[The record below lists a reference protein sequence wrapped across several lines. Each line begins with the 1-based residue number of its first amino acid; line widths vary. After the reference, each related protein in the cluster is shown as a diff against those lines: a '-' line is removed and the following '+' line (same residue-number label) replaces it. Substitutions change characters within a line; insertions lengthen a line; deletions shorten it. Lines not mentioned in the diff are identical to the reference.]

1 MQISENAINF
11 LERNMTA
18 GRAVPGQ
25 SLTNSPET
33 PYRWEQPPEFS
44 EPHKAMLQIFETITE
59 KESLANILLS
69 LSKKVSVVDL
79 SSIILYS
86 GFIEGKW
93 NPDLMT
99 LLMEPTMYMIMYLG
113 DKANLNYLMDSRQE
127 NNVDELSGEEQLKR
141 ITSSLD
147 ELKQVAADRGS
158 PMSVTPEIKKEL
170 EAVELPTSLL
180 DKVQTEPVN
189 DSIVSREVY
198 NGSRRLHKFIR
209 KIKPIMGRNCGYI
222 IS

>member
-1 MQISENAINF
+1 MQISENATNF

-18 GRAVPGQ
+18 GRAIPGQ

-33 PYRWEQPPEFS
+33 PHRWEQPPEFS

-59 KESLANILLS
+59 KESLSNILLS

-113 DKANLNYLMDSRQE
+113 DKANLDYSMDSRRE
-127 NNVDELSGEEQLKR
+127 NNVDESSGEEQLKR

-147 ELKQVAADRGS
+147 ELKQVAADRVS
-158 PMSVTPEIKKEL
+158 PMSVTPEIKEEL

-180 DKVQTEPVN
+180 DRVETEPAN
-189 DSIVSREVY
+189 DSLLSREV
-198 NGSRRLHKFIR
+198 
-209 KIKPIMGRNCGYI
+209 
-222 IS
+222 

>member
-1 MQISENAINF
+1 MQISENATKF
-11 LERNMTA
+11 LERNMSA
-18 GRAVPGQ
+18 GRAIPGQ

-33 PYRWEQPPEFS
+33 PHRWEQPPEFT

-69 LSKKVSVVDL
+69 LAKGVSVIDL
-79 SSIILYS
+79 SSIILYT

-93 NPDLMT
+93 SPDLMA

-113 DKANLNYLMDSRQE
+113 DKAKLDYSMDSKQE

-147 ELKQVAADRGS
+147 ELKQVAADRVS
-158 PMSVTPEIKKEL
+158 PMSVTPEIKEEL
-170 EAVELPTSLL
+170 EEIEISTSLL
-180 DKVQTEPVN
+180 DKVQTEPAN
-189 DSIVSREVY
+189 DSLLSREA
-198 NGSRRLHKFIR
+198 
-209 KIKPIMGRNCGYI
+209 
-222 IS
+222 

>member
-1 MQISENAINF
+1 MQISENATNF

-18 GRAVPGQ
+18 GRAIPGQ

-33 PYRWEQPPEFS
+33 PHRWEQPPEFS

-59 KESLANILLS
+59 KESLSNILLS

-113 DKANLNYLMDSRQE
+113 DKANLDYSMDSRRE
-127 NNVDELSGEEQLKR
+127 NNVDEASGEEQLKR

-147 ELKQVAADRGS
+147 ELKQVAADRVS
-158 PMSVTPEIKKEL
+158 PMSVTPEIKEEL

-180 DKVQTEPVN
+180 DRVETEPAN
-189 DSIVSREVY
+189 DSLLSREA
-198 NGSRRLHKFIR
+198 
-209 KIKPIMGRNCGYI
+209 
-222 IS
+222 

>member
-1 MQISENAINF
+1 MQISENATNF

-18 GRAVPGQ
+18 GRAIPGQ

-33 PYRWEQPPEFS
+33 PHRWEQPPEFS

-59 KESLANILLS
+59 KESLSNILLS
-69 LSKKVSVVDL
+69 LAKKVSVIDL

-113 DKANLNYLMDSRQE
+113 DKANLDYSMDSRRE
-127 NNVDELSGEEQLKR
+127 NNVDEASGEEQLKR

-147 ELKQVAADRGS
+147 ELKQVAADRVS
-158 PMSVTPEIKKEL
+158 PMSVTPEIKEEL

-180 DKVQTEPVN
+180 DRVETEPAN
-189 DSIVSREVY
+189 DSLLSREA
-198 NGSRRLHKFIR
+198 
-209 KIKPIMGRNCGYI
+209 
-222 IS
+222 

>member
-1 MQISENAINF
+1 MQISENATNF

-18 GRAVPGQ
+18 GRAIPGQ

-33 PYRWEQPPEFS
+33 PHRWEQPPEFS

-59 KESLANILLS
+59 KESLSNILLS

-113 DKANLNYLMDSRQE
+113 DKANLDYSMDSRRE
-127 NNVDELSGEEQLKR
+127 NNVDELSGEDQLKR

-147 ELKQVAADRGS
+147 ELKQVAADRVS
-158 PMSVTPEIKKEL
+158 PMSVTPEIKEEL

-180 DKVQTEPVN
+180 DRVETEPTN
-189 DSIVSREVY
+189 DSLLSREV
-198 NGSRRLHKFIR
+198 
-209 KIKPIMGRNCGYI
+209 
-222 IS
+222 

>member
-1 MQISENAINF
+1 MQISENATNF

-18 GRAVPGQ
+18 GRAIPGQ

-33 PYRWEQPPEFS
+33 PHRWEQPPEFS

-59 KESLANILLS
+59 KESLSNILLS

-113 DKANLNYLMDSRQE
+113 DKANLDYSIDSRRE
-127 NNVDELSGEEQLKR
+127 NNVDEASGEEQLKR

-147 ELKQVAADRGS
+147 ELKQVAADRVS
-158 PMSVTPEIKKEL
+158 PMSVTPEIKEEL

-180 DKVQTEPVN
+180 DRVETEPTN
-189 DSIVSREVY
+189 DSLLSREA
-198 NGSRRLHKFIR
+198 
-209 KIKPIMGRNCGYI
+209 
-222 IS
+222 

>member
-1 MQISENAINF
+1 MQISENATNF

-18 GRAVPGQ
+18 GRAIPGQ

-33 PYRWEQPPEFS
+33 PHRWEQPPEFS

-59 KESLANILLS
+59 KESLSNILLS

-113 DKANLNYLMDSRQE
+113 DKANLDYSMDSRRE
-127 NNVDELSGEEQLKR
+127 NNVDEASGEEQLKR

-147 ELKQVAADRGS
+147 ELKQVAADRVS
-158 PMSVTPEIKKEL
+158 PMSVTPEIKEEL

-180 DKVQTEPVN
+180 DRVETEPAN
-189 DSIVSREVY
+189 DSLLSREV
-198 NGSRRLHKFIR
+198 
-209 KIKPIMGRNCGYI
+209 
-222 IS
+222 

>member
-1 MQISENAINF
+1 MQISENATKF
-11 LERNMTA
+11 LERNMSA
-18 GRAVPGQ
+18 GRAIPGQ

-33 PYRWEQPPEFS
+33 PHRWEQPPEFS

-69 LSKKVSVVDL
+69 LVKGVSVIDL
-79 SSIILYS
+79 SSIILYT

-93 NPDLMT
+93 NPDLMA

-113 DKANLNYLMDSRQE
+113 DKAKLDYLMDSKQE
-127 NNVDELSGEEQLKR
+127 NNVDELSGEDQLKR

-147 ELKQVAADRGS
+147 ELKQAAADRAS
-158 PMSVTPEIKKEL
+158 PMSVTPEIKEEL
-170 EAVELPTSLL
+170 EEIEIPTSLL

-189 DSIVSREVY
+189 DSLLSREA
-198 NGSRRLHKFIR
+198 
-209 KIKPIMGRNCGYI
+209 
-222 IS
+222 

>member
-1 MQISENAINF
+1 MQISENATNF

-18 GRAVPGQ
+18 GRAIPGQ

-33 PYRWEQPPEFS
+33 PHRWEQPPEFS

-59 KESLANILLS
+59 KESLSNILLS

-113 DKANLNYLMDSRQE
+113 DKANLDYSMDSRRE
-127 NNVDELSGEEQLKR
+127 NNVDEASGEEQLKR

-147 ELKQVAADRGS
+147 ELKQVAADRVS

-180 DKVQTEPVN
+180 DRVETEPAN
-189 DSIVSREVY
+189 DSLLSREA
-198 NGSRRLHKFIR
+198 
-209 KIKPIMGRNCGYI
+209 
-222 IS
+222 

>member
-1 MQISENAINF
+1 MQISENATNF

-18 GRAVPGQ
+18 GRAIPGQ

-33 PYRWEQPPEFS
+33 PHRWEQPPEFS

-59 KESLANILLS
+59 KESLSNILLS
-69 LSKKVSVVDL
+69 LSKKVSVIDL

-113 DKANLNYLMDSRQE
+113 DKANLDYSMDSRRE
-127 NNVDELSGEEQLKR
+127 NNVDEASGEEQLKR

-147 ELKQVAADRGS
+147 ELKQVAADRVS
-158 PMSVTPEIKKEL
+158 PMSVTPEIKEEL

-180 DKVQTEPVN
+180 DRVETEPTN
-189 DSIVSREVY
+189 DSLLSREA
-198 NGSRRLHKFIR
+198 
-209 KIKPIMGRNCGYI
+209 
-222 IS
+222 

>member
-1 MQISENAINF
+1 MQISENATNF

-18 GRAVPGQ
+18 GRAIPGQ

-33 PYRWEQPPEFS
+33 PHRWEQPPEFS

-59 KESLANILLS
+59 KESLSNILLS

-113 DKANLNYLMDSRQE
+113 DKANLDYSMDSRRE
-127 NNVDELSGEEQLKR
+127 NNVDEASGEEQLKR

-147 ELKQVAADRGS
+147 ELKQVAADRVS
-158 PMSVTPEIKKEL
+158 PMSVTPEIKEEL

-180 DKVQTEPVN
+180 DRVETEPTN
-189 DSIVSREVY
+189 DSLLSREV
-198 NGSRRLHKFIR
+198 
-209 KIKPIMGRNCGYI
+209 
-222 IS
+222 

>member
-1 MQISENAINF
+1 MQISENATNF

-18 GRAVPGQ
+18 GRAIPGQ

-33 PYRWEQPPEFS
+33 PHRWEQPPEFS

-59 KESLANILLS
+59 KESLSNILLS
-69 LSKKVSVVDL
+69 LAKKVSVIDL

-113 DKANLNYLMDSRQE
+113 DKANLDYSIDSRRE
-127 NNVDELSGEEQLKR
+127 NNVDEASGEEQLKR

-147 ELKQVAADRGS
+147 ELKQVAADRVS
-158 PMSVTPEIKKEL
+158 PMSVTPEIKEEL

-180 DKVQTEPVN
+180 DRVETEPTN
-189 DSIVSREVY
+189 DSLLSREA
-198 NGSRRLHKFIR
+198 
-209 KIKPIMGRNCGYI
+209 
-222 IS
+222 

>member
-1 MQISENAINF
+1 MQISKNAINF

-79 SSIILYS
+79 SYIILYS

-147 ELKQVAADRGS
+147 ELKQVAADRVS

-189 DSIVSREVY
+189 DSLLSREV
-198 NGSRRLHKFIR
+198 
-209 KIKPIMGRNCGYI
+209 
-222 IS
+222 

>member
-1 MQISENAINF
+1 
-11 LERNMTA
+11 MTA

-147 ELKQVAADRGS
+147 ELKQVAADRVS

-189 DSIVSREVY
+189 DSLLSREV
-198 NGSRRLHKFIR
+198 
-209 KIKPIMGRNCGYI
+209 
-222 IS
+222 

>member
-1 MQISENAINF
+1 MQISENATNF

-18 GRAVPGQ
+18 GRAIPGQ

-33 PYRWEQPPEFS
+33 PHRWEQPPEFS

-59 KESLANILLS
+59 KESLSNILLS
-69 LSKKVSVVDL
+69 LAKKVSVIDL

-113 DKANLNYLMDSRQE
+113 DKANLDYSIDSRRE
-127 NNVDELSGEEQLKR
+127 NNVDEASGEEQLKR

-147 ELKQVAADRGS
+147 ELKQVAADRVS
-158 PMSVTPEIKKEL
+158 PMSVTPEIKEEL

-180 DKVQTEPVN
+180 DRVETEPAN
-189 DSIVSREVY
+189 DSLLSREA
-198 NGSRRLHKFIR
+198 
-209 KIKPIMGRNCGYI
+209 
-222 IS
+222 

>member
-1 MQISENAINF
+1 MQISENATKF
-11 LERNMTA
+11 LERNMSA
-18 GRAVPGQ
+18 GRAIPGQ

-33 PYRWEQPPEFS
+33 PHRWEQPPEFS

-69 LSKKVSVVDL
+69 LVKEVSVIDL
-79 SSIILYS
+79 SSIILYT

-93 NPDLMT
+93 NPDLMA

-113 DKANLNYLMDSRQE
+113 DKAKLDYLMDSKQE
-127 NNVDELSGEEQLKR
+127 NNVDELSGEDQLKR

-147 ELKQVAADRGS
+147 ELKQAAADRAS
-158 PMSVTPEIKKEL
+158 PMSVTPEIKEEL
-170 EAVELPTSLL
+170 EEIEIPTSLL

-189 DSIVSREVY
+189 DSLLSREA
-198 NGSRRLHKFIR
+198 
-209 KIKPIMGRNCGYI
+209 
-222 IS
+222 

>member
-1 MQISENAINF
+1 MQISENATKF
-11 LERNMTA
+11 LERNMSA
-18 GRAVPGQ
+18 GRAIPGQ

-33 PYRWEQPPEFS
+33 PHRWEQPPEFT

-69 LSKKVSVVDL
+69 LAKGVSVIDL
-79 SSIILYS
+79 SSIILYT

-93 NPDLMT
+93 SPDLMI

-113 DKANLNYLMDSRQE
+113 DKAKLDYLMDSKQE
-127 NNVDELSGEEQLKR
+127 NNVDELSGEDQLKR

-147 ELKQVAADRGS
+147 ELKQVAADRVS
-158 PMSVTPEIKKEL
+158 PMSVTPEIKEEL
-170 EAVELPTSLL
+170 EEIEIPTSLL

-189 DSIVSREVY
+189 DSLLSREA
-198 NGSRRLHKFIR
+198 
-209 KIKPIMGRNCGYI
+209 
-222 IS
+222 

>member
-1 MQISENAINF
+1 MQISENATNF

-18 GRAVPGQ
+18 GRAIPGQ

-33 PYRWEQPPEFS
+33 PHRWEQPPEFS

-59 KESLANILLS
+59 KESLSNILLS
-69 LSKKVSVVDL
+69 LAKKVSVIDL

-113 DKANLNYLMDSRQE
+113 DKANLDYSMDSRR
-127 NNVDELSGEEQLKR
+127 VDEASGEEQLKR

-147 ELKQVAADRGS
+147 ELKQVAADRVS
-158 PMSVTPEIKKEL
+158 PMSVTPEIKEEL

-180 DKVQTEPVN
+180 DRVETEPTN
-189 DSIVSREVY
+189 DSLLSREA
-198 NGSRRLHKFIR
+198 
-209 KIKPIMGRNCGYI
+209 
-222 IS
+222 

>member
-1 MQISENAINF
+1 MQISENATNF

-18 GRAVPGQ
+18 GRAIPGQ

-33 PYRWEQPPEFS
+33 PHRWEQPPEFS

-59 KESLANILLS
+59 RESLSNILLS
-69 LSKKVSVVDL
+69 LAKKVSVIDL

-113 DKANLNYLMDSRQE
+113 DKANLDYSMDSRRE
-127 NNVDELSGEEQLKR
+127 NNVDEASGEEQLKR

-147 ELKQVAADRGS
+147 ELKQVAADRVS
-158 PMSVTPEIKKEL
+158 PMSVTPEIKEEL

-180 DKVQTEPVN
+180 DRVETEPTN
-189 DSIVSREVY
+189 DSLLSREA
-198 NGSRRLHKFIR
+198 
-209 KIKPIMGRNCGYI
+209 
-222 IS
+222 

>member
-1 MQISENAINF
+1 MQISENATNF

-18 GRAVPGQ
+18 GRAIPGQ

-33 PYRWEQPPEFS
+33 PHRWEQPPEFS

-59 KESLANILLS
+59 KESLSNILLS

-113 DKANLNYLMDSRQE
+113 DKANLDYSMDSRRE

-147 ELKQVAADRGS
+147 ELKQVAADRVS
-158 PMSVTPEIKKEL
+158 PMSVTPEIKEEL

-180 DKVQTEPVN
+180 DKVQEEPAN
-189 DSIVSREVY
+189 DSLLSREA
-198 NGSRRLHKFIR
+198 
-209 KIKPIMGRNCGYI
+209 
-222 IS
+222 

>member
-1 MQISENAINF
+1 
-11 LERNMTA
+11 
-18 GRAVPGQ
+18 
-25 SLTNSPET
+25 
-33 PYRWEQPPEFS
+33 
-44 EPHKAMLQIFETITE
+44 
-59 KESLANILLS
+59 
-69 LSKKVSVVDL
+69 
-79 SSIILYS
+79 
-86 GFIEGKW
+86 
-93 NPDLMT
+93 MT

-147 ELKQVAADRGS
+147 ELKQVAADRVS

-189 DSIVSREVY
+189 DSLLSREV
-198 NGSRRLHKFIR
+198 
-209 KIKPIMGRNCGYI
+209 
-222 IS
+222 

>member
-1 MQISENAINF
+1 MQISENATNF

-18 GRAVPGQ
+18 GRAIPGQ

-33 PYRWEQPPEFS
+33 PHRWEQPPEFS

-59 KESLANILLS
+59 KESLSNILLS
-69 LSKKVSVVDL
+69 LAKKVSVIDL

-113 DKANLNYLMDSRQE
+113 DKANLDYSMDSRRE
-127 NNVDELSGEEQLKR
+127 NNVDEASGEEQLKR

-147 ELKQVAADRGS
+147 ELKQVAADRVS
-158 PMSVTPEIKKEL
+158 PMSVTPEIKEEL
-170 EAVELPTSLL
+170 EAVALQTSLL
-180 DKVQTEPVN
+180 DRVETEPAN
-189 DSIVSREVY
+189 DSLLSREA
-198 NGSRRLHKFIR
+198 
-209 KIKPIMGRNCGYI
+209 
-222 IS
+222 

>member
-1 MQISENAINF
+1 MQISENATNF

-33 PYRWEQPPEFS
+33 PHRWEQPPEFS

-113 DKANLNYLMDSRQE
+113 DKANLDYSMDSRQE
-127 NNVDELSGEEQLKR
+127 NNVDELSGEDQLKR

-147 ELKQVAADRGS
+147 ELKQVAADRVS
-158 PMSVTPEIKKEL
+158 PMSVTPEIKEEL

-180 DKVQTEPVN
+180 DKVQTEPAN
-189 DSIVSREVY
+189 DSLLSREV
-198 NGSRRLHKFIR
+198 
-209 KIKPIMGRNCGYI
+209 
-222 IS
+222 

>member
-1 MQISENAINF
+1 MQISENATNF

-18 GRAVPGQ
+18 GRAIPGQ

-33 PYRWEQPPEFS
+33 PHRWEQPPEFS

-59 KESLANILLS
+59 KESLSNILLS
-69 LSKKVSVVDL
+69 LAKKVSVIDL

-113 DKANLNYLMDSRQE
+113 DKANLDYSMDSRRE
-127 NNVDELSGEEQLKR
+127 NNVDEASGEEQLKR

-147 ELKQVAADRGS
+147 ELKQVAADRVS
-158 PMSVTPEIKKEL
+158 PMSVTPEIKEEL

-180 DKVQTEPVN
+180 DKVQEEPAN
-189 DSIVSREVY
+189 NSLLSREA
-198 NGSRRLHKFIR
+198 
-209 KIKPIMGRNCGYI
+209 
-222 IS
+222 

>member
-147 ELKQVAADRGS
+147 ELKQVAADRVS

-189 DSIVSREVY
+189 DSLLSREV
-198 NGSRRLHKFIR
+198 
-209 KIKPIMGRNCGYI
+209 
-222 IS
+222 

>member
-1 MQISENAINF
+1 MQISENATNF

-18 GRAVPGQ
+18 GRAIPGQ

-33 PYRWEQPPEFS
+33 PHRWEQPPEFS

-59 KESLANILLS
+59 KESLSNILLS
-69 LSKKVSVVDL
+69 LSKKVSVIDL

-113 DKANLNYLMDSRQE
+113 DKANLDYSMDSRQE

-147 ELKQVAADRGS
+147 ELKQVAADRVS
-158 PMSVTPEIKKEL
+158 PMSVTPEIKEEL

-180 DKVQTEPVN
+180 DRVETEPAN
-189 DSIVSREVY
+189 DSLLSREV
-198 NGSRRLHKFIR
+198 
-209 KIKPIMGRNCGYI
+209 
-222 IS
+222 